1 MYRMDEMELCNLRT
15 KNHSSWSNYWF
26 RIPIRLEYIQN
37 DISKNCIVYLNTNV
51 VPVTASL

>member
-1 MYRMDEMELCNLRT
+1 MDEMELCNLRT